1 MRRTDGKSGKSYRH
15 PNYRKHRKRNDAEL
29 RRQRRERKHATE
41 RRHDVTLTD
50 GRGVTLKRVSPHWRR
65 LLEVIMKVYSTAE
78 FARKHGV
85 SDSRI
90 RQLIAEDRVFP
101 RQKLDN
107 GRYIMFANSVIV
119 APYERPNRKLRR
131 AG

>member
-1 MRRTDGKSGKSYRH
+1 MRSDRDGLAEMGKGKPANLLSLDTALAYISFVG
-15 PNYRKHRKRNDAEL
+15 
-29 RRQRRERKHATE
+29 ATIN
-41 RRHDVTLTD
+41 RVATLTD
-50 GRGVTLKRVSPHWRR
+50 RRGVTPEAGSPHWRR

-101 RQKLDN
+101 RQKLGN
-107 GRYIMFANSVIV
+107 GRHIMFQNSVIV
-119 APYERPNRKLRR
+119 APYERTNRKLRG

>member
-1 MRRTDGKSGKSYRH
+1 M
-15 PNYRKHRKRNDAEL
+15 
-29 RRQRRERKHATE
+29 
-41 RRHDVTLTD
+41 D
-50 GRGVTLKRVSPHWRR
+50 GRGVTPEYVSPRHRHR
-65 LLEVIMKVYSTAE
+65 LEAILKVYSTAE

-101 RQKLDN
+101 RQKLSN
-107 GRYIMFANSVIV
+107 GRHLMLENSVIV
-119 APYERPNRKLRR
+119 PPYERPKRKLRG

>member
-1 MRRTDGKSGKSYRH
+1 M
-15 PNYRKHRKRNDAEL
+15 
-29 RRQRRERKHATE
+29 
-41 RRHDVTLTD
+41 LTD
-50 GRGVTLKRVSPHWRR
+50 ERGVSQKRVSPRHYQY
-65 LLEVIMKVYSTAE
+65 LEVIMKLYSTAE

-101 RQKLDN
+101 RQKLGD
-107 GRYIMFANSVIV
+107 GRHLMFENSVIV
-119 APYERPNRKLRR
+119 APHERTNRTLRR

>member
-1 MRRTDGKSGKSYRH
+1 LQPGFPSSVG
-15 PNYRKHRKRNDAEL
+15 
-29 RRQRRERKHATE
+29 ATFNT
-41 RRHDVTLTD
+41 VTLTD
-50 GRGVTLKRVSPHWRR
+50 RRDVTRKRVSPHRRR
-65 LLEVIMKVYSTAE
+65 LLEVIMKLYSTAE

-101 RQKLDN
+101 RQKLGN
-107 GRYIMFANSVIV
+107 GRHIMFANSVIV
-119 APYERPNRKLRR
+119 APYERPKRKLGR

>member
-1 MRRTDGKSGKSYRH
+1 LE
-15 PNYRKHRKRNDAEL
+15 AI
-29 RRQRRERKHATE
+29 
-41 RRHDVTLTD
+41 
-50 GRGVTLKRVSPHWRR
+50 LK
-65 LLEVIMKVYSTAE
+65 IYSTAS

-101 RQKLDN
+101 RQRLAN

-119 APYERPNRKLRR
+119 APYERTNRKMRR
-131 AG
+131 AD